1 MALDLSEAPEGA
13 GGWDGEHL
21 HGCSGL
27 PGMVGRGQRTE
38 GLLKYLRCGKCA
50 PRFRQGR
57 RDDGIRVKR
66 VPLRD
71 DCRSDPDA
79 MAGVVDD
86 DTMMIVG
93 SAPCFP
99 HDVVDEI
106 LPLSRDAES
115 ADVWLHVYACVG
127 GYLAPFAKGLGRDMP
142 DFDFSIPGVRSLTA
156 ELHKFGVAPKQSSTD
171 LYRS

>member
-1 MALDLSEAPEGA
+1 
-13 GGWDGEHL
+13 
-21 HGCSGL
+21 
-27 PGMVGRGQRTE
+27 
-38 GLLKYLRCGKCA
+38 
-50 PRFRQGR
+50 
-57 RDDGIRVKR
+57 
-66 VPLRD
+66 
-71 DCRSDPDA
+71 

-99 HDVVDEI
+99 HAVVDEI

-142 DFDFSIPGVRSLTA
+142 DFDFSVTGVRSLTA
-156 ELHKFGVAPKQSSTD
+156 DLHKFGVAPKRSSTD